1 MTSQEQC
8 WVLIVIVV
16 NCQIQCTLLPARGT
30 ADESSIREREKVEGR
45 KEEREGGKKDKKIDL
60 GLYSIS

>member
-1 MTSQEQC
+1 MLLAKVTSQEQR

-30 ADESSIREREKVEGR
+30 VDESWSKEREKVEGR
-45 KEEREGGKKDKKIDL
+45 KEGREGGKKDKKIDL
-60 GLYSIS
+60 